1 MTNVTIRGLMKVHKE
16 NRRAANEQARELNHL
31 RQRAYRGVPTQNT
44 NWITSDIHGKFVYRG
59 VEYTK

>member
-1 MTNVTIRGLMKVHKE
+1 MTNVTIRGLMALHNA

-31 RQRAYRGVPTQNT
+31 RSRAYRGIPTQNT
-44 NWITSDIHGKFVYRG
+44 NWITSDVHGKFTYRG

>member
-1 MTNVTIRGLMKVHKE
+1 MSNVQIRGLMKAHKE

-31 RQRAYRGVPTQNT
+31 RIRYAYRGVQPPG
-44 NWITSDIHGKFVYRG
+44 NWITSEVHGRFVYRG